1 MVRKESFNTI
11 DYLIQIDFYLFTQD
25 RVILRKLLV
34 GFRQITHNDSVYQ
47 CQLLTTFKLSVCNYY
62 MFKYVFLFWFFDVR
76 IVQIIL
82 SIVKSWQLHKSV
94 FMTYIFDGILVTLSI
109 VFDQFSGNTFLEM
122 LLLFK
127 VGCL

>member
-127 VGCL
+127 VGCW